1 MVVYLLLSTVNLMAW
16 FSAVWVGNVVFIL
29 VSVYKVMVAGFFL
42 IIRVVFVGWLV
53 LNFVFFNIKVLFFI
67 KDILEKMRYIYDFIM
82 R

>member
-1 MVVYLLLSTVNLMAW
+1 
-16 FSAVWVGNVVFIL
+16 
-29 VSVYKVMVAGFFL
+29 MVAGFFL